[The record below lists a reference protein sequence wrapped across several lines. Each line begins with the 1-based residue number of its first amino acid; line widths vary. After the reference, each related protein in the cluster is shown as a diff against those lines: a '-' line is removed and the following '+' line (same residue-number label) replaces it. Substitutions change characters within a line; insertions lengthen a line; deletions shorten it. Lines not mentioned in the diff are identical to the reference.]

1 MVQVRCAE
9 ADYADAEQFRRTLA
23 ILRVNDAVGAVGTF
37 RLYSSLGAIAVG
49 VEGVPTRLAS
59 GQLSVTATTLVLLV
73 RALRCPVLH

>member
-1 MVQVRCAE
+1 VVQVRCAE

-37 RLYSSLGAIAVG
+37 RLHLSLCAIGVG

-59 GQLSVTATTLVLLV
+59 GQLSVTATTLLMLV
-73 RALRCPVLH
+73 RDVRSPLLL